1 MTATF
6 ISMLFVG
13 LTIVHAQNVPQ
24 QSRAVADYALHEGFF
39 RNLATIERKAQERDT
54 SSGTG
59 ASMRNA
65 VCTQIKLAA
74 AECATVLATSVN
86 VTKQIEELDKRAKV
100 IIDAVRQQHQQRAPG
115 EVLPSPPTEL
125 LDLQQK
131 KQDAI
136 EFTFQTMTNALSS
149 AGAQAVRSFA
159 GYPSKIVTVGK

>member
-13 LTIVHAQNVPQ
+13 STIVHAQNVRQ
-24 QSRAVADYALHEGFF
+24 QSRAVADYALHDGFF
-39 RNLATIERKAQERDT
+39 RNLATIERKAQERNT

-65 VCTQIKLAA
+65 VCTRMKLAA
-74 AECATVLATSVN
+74 AECARVLATSVN
-86 VTKQIEELDKRAKV
+86 VAIQIEELDKRAKA
-100 IIDAVRQQHQQRAPG
+100 IIDAVRKQHQQRAPG
-115 EVLPSPPTEL
+115 EVLPPPPAEL

-136 EFTFQTMTNALSS
+136 EFTFQTMTNVLSS

-159 GYPSKIVTVGK
+159 GHPLDIVTVGK